1 MSTQAASTRPM
12 NRPQAD
18 VQNRTQMQE
27 RATMDRAATET
38 PTRPMPMAHDGRREA
53 VQAPGTETKPSL
65 RTTEFWVYIAAVI
78 GVLAASQLVGKNS
91 AGVDI
96 FRADNAWFMITL
108 LTLGYLG
115 SRGLAKAG
123 SNFRSGDE
131 RKARH

>member
-12 NRPQAD
+12 NRPMND
-18 VQNRTQMQE
+18 PQNPASMRDMPTQQ
-27 RATMDRAATET
+27 
-38 PTRPMPMAHDGRREA
+38 MPAMRDGRRNDM
-53 VQAPGTETKPSL
+53 QAPGTETKQAFK
-65 RTTEFWVYIAAVI
+65 TTEFWIYLIAVAAVL
-78 GVLAASQLVGKNS
+78 GASQVVGKNS

-96 FRADNAWFMITL
+96 FRADNAWFLITL

-123 SNFRSGDE
+123 SNWRSSEE

>member
-12 NRPQAD
+12 NRP
-18 VQNRTQMQE
+18 VQEAPNRAMQ
-27 RATMDRAATET
+27 DRAMQET
-38 PTRPMPMAHDGRREA
+38 PTRPMPIVPDGRREA
-53 VQAPGTETKPSL
+53 MQAPGTETKPSL

-96 FRADNAWFMITL
+96 FRAPNAWFMITL

-123 SNFRSGDE
+123 SNWRSSEE

>member
-12 NRPQAD
+12 NRP
-18 VQNRTQMQE
+18 VQEAPNRAMQ
-27 RATMDRAATET
+27 DRAMQET
-38 PTRPMPMAHDGRREA
+38 PTRPMPMVPDGRREA
-53 VQAPGTETKPSL
+53 MQAPGTETKPAL

-96 FRADNAWFMITL
+96 FRAPNAWFMITL

-123 SNFRSGDE
+123 SNWRSGEE

>member
-12 NRPQAD
+12 NRPTQDAP
-18 VQNRTQMQE
+18 NRAVNDRTMQ
-27 RATMDRAATET
+27 DRGMQET
-38 PTRPMPMAHDGRREA
+38 PTRAMPMVQDRHREA
-53 VQAPGTETKPSL
+53 VQAPGTETKPAL
-65 RTTEFWVYIAAVI
+65 RTTEFWVFIAAVI
-78 GVLAASQLVGKNS
+78 GVLAASQLVGRNS

-123 SNFRSGDE
+123 SAWRSGEE
-131 RKARH
+131 RNARH

>member
-12 NRPQAD
+12 NRPAPEAPGQAA
-18 VQNRTQMQE
+18 VQE
-27 RATMDRAATET
+27 A
-38 PTRPMPMAHDGRREA
+38 PTRQMPMMMDGQRIPM
-53 VQAPGTETKPSL
+53 QAPGTETKPSL
-65 RTTEFWVYIAAVI
+65 RTTEFWVYIAAVVA
-78 GVLAASQLVGKNS
+78 VLVASQVAGKNS

-96 FRADNAWFMITL
+96 FRANQAWFFITL

-123 SNFRSGDE
+123 SGWRSAEE

>member
-12 NRPQAD
+12 NRPMSDA
-18 VQNRTQMQE
+18 QNPASMRNTQQ
-27 RATMDRAATET
+27 
-38 PTRPMPMAHDGRREA
+38 MPVMHDGQRNDM
-53 VQAPGTETKPSL
+53 QAPGTETKQAFL
-65 RTTEFWVYIAAVI
+65 TTEFWIYLIAVAAVL
-78 GVLAASQLVGKNS
+78 GASQVVGKNS

-96 FRADNAWFMITL
+96 FRADNAWFLITL

-123 SNFRSGDE
+123 SNWRSSQE

>member
-12 NRPQAD
+12 NRPAQDAP
-18 VQNRTQMQE
+18 NRTMQ
-27 RATMDRAATET
+27 DRAIQET
-38 PTRPMPMAHDGRREA
+38 PTRPMPMVHDGRREA
-53 VQAPGTETKPSL
+53 MQAPGTETKPSL

-78 GVLAASQLVGKNS
+78 GVLAASQLVGRNS

-108 LTLGYLG
+108 LTIGYLG

-123 SNFRSGDE
+123 SNWRSGEE

>member
-12 NRPQAD
+12 NRPTTET
-18 VQNRTQMQE
+18 QNRTIQ
-27 RATMDRAATET
+27 DRAVQET
-38 PTRPMPMAHDGRREA
+38 PTRPMPMMQDGRREA

-78 GVLAASQLVGKNS
+78 GVLAASQLAGRNT

-96 FRADNAWFMITL
+96 FRADNAWFLITL

-123 SNFRSGDE
+123 SNFRSSEE

>member
-1 MSTQAASTRPM
+1 MSTQAASTRQM
-12 NRPQAD
+12 NRPQEAP
-18 VQNRTQMQE
+18 NRAAMQE
-27 RATMDRAATET
+27 A
-38 PTRPMPMAHDGRREA
+38 PTGPMPMMDGQRLP

-78 GVLAASQLVGKNS
+78 AVLAASQLAGKNS
-91 AGVDI
+91 VGVDI
-96 FRADNAWFMITL
+96 FRANQAWFFITL

-123 SNFRSGDE
+123 SNWRSAEE